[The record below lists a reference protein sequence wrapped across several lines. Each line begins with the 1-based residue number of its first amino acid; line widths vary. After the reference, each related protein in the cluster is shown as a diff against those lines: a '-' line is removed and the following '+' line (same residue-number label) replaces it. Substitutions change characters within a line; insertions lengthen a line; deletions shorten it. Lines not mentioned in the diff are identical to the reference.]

1 MICKRHYFKWNN
13 RELIELQREYELLE
27 LSIQEIANRHQRSIN
42 AILCRLEK
50 ENFIRHWNQAK
61 GFDSYI
67 KEAGDLDYY
76 VRRCDDDDDDDDD
89 DSLSDLIEE
98 SDIESDITSVVS
110 EDIIEPNF
118 LLQLNKISFIT
129 GVKKF
134 IDDLSYVAKK
144 FSTST
149 RTNNSNNLAE
159 I

>member
-27 LSIQEIANRHQRSIN
+27 LSIQEIANRHRRSVN

-50 ENFIRHWNQAK
+50 ENFIRDWNQAK

-67 KEAGDLDYY
+67 KEACDLDCY
-76 VRRCDDDDDDDDD
+76 VRRCDDDDDDDGV
-89 DSLSDLIEE
+89 SDLIEE
-98 SDIESDITSVVS
+98 SDIDSDITSVVS

-118 LLQLNKISFIT
+118 LLQLNNISFIT

>member
-27 LSIQEIANRHQRSIN
+27 LSIQEIANRHRRSVN

-50 ENFIRHWNQAK
+50 ENFIREWNQAK

-67 KEAGDLDYY
+67 REPGDLDYY
-76 VRRCDDDDDDDDD
+76 VRRCDEDDDDDGV
-89 DSLSDLIEE
+89 SDLIEE
-98 SDIESDITSVVS
+98 SDIESDITSVMS
-110 EDIIEPNF
+110 EDTIEPNF
-118 LLQLNKISFIT
+118 LLQLNNISFIT

>member
-27 LSIQEIANRHQRSIN
+27 LSIQEIANRHRRSVN

-50 ENFIRHWNQAK
+50 ENFIRDWNQAK

-67 KEAGDLDYY
+67 KEAGDLDCY
-76 VRRCDDDDDDDDD
+76 VRRCDDDDDDDGV
-89 DSLSDLIEE
+89 SDLIEE
-98 SDIESDITSVVS
+98 SDIESDIISVMS
-110 EDIIEPNF
+110 EDIIEPTF
-118 LLQLNKISFIT
+118 LLQLNNISFIT

>member
-27 LSIQEIANRHQRSIN
+27 LSIQEIADRHRRSVN

-50 ENFIRHWNQAK
+50 ENFVRDWNQYK
-61 GFDSYI
+61 DKRFDSYI
-67 KEAGDLDYY
+67 GKPGDLDYY
-76 VRRCDDDDDDDDD
+76 LRECHDDNDDY
-89 DSLSDLIEE
+89 SVLTEE
-98 SDIESDITSVVS
+98 SDIVSDISSVKS
-110 EDIIEPNF
+110 EDIIEPDF
-118 LLQLNKISFIT
+118 LLQLNNISFIT

-149 RTNNSNNLAE
+149 RTNNNNNLAE

>member
-1 MICKRHYFKWNN
+1 MICKRHFFKWNN

-27 LSIQEIANRHQRSIN
+27 LSIQEIANRHRRSVN

-50 ENFIRHWNQAK
+50 ENFIRDWNQAK

-67 KEAGDLDYY
+67 KEAGDLDCY
-76 VRRCDDDDDDDDD
+76 VRRCDEDDDDDGV
-89 DSLSDLIEE
+89 SDLIEE
-98 SDIESDITSVVS
+98 SDIESDITSVMS

-118 LLQLNKISFIT
+118 LLQLNNINFIT

>member
-50 ENFIRHWNQAK
+50 ENFIRDWNQAK

-76 VRRCDDDDDDDDD
+76 VHNSDDDDDNY
-89 DSLSDLIEE
+89 LDLIEE
-98 SDIESDITSVVS
+98 SDIESDTTSVIS
-110 EDIIEPNF
+110 EDIIEPTF
-118 LLQLNKISFIT
+118 LLQLNNIGFIT
-129 GVKKF
+129 SVKKF
-134 IDDLSYVAKK
+134 IDDLSYLAKK

>member
-27 LSIQEIANRHQRSIN
+27 LSIQEIANRHRRSVN

-50 ENFIRHWNQAK
+50 ENFIRDWNQAN

-76 VRRCDDDDDDDDD
+76 VRRCDDDDDGV
-89 DSLSDLIEE
+89 SDLIEE
-98 SDIESDITSVVS
+98 SVIESDITSVMS
-110 EDIIEPNF
+110 EDTIEPNF
-118 LLQLNKISFIT
+118 LLQLNNISFIT

>member
-27 LSIQEIANRHQRSIN
+27 LSIQEIANRHQRSVN

-50 ENFIRHWNQAK
+50 ENFIRDWNQAK

-67 KEAGDLDYY
+67 KEAGDLDCY
-76 VRRCDDDDDDDDD
+76 VRRCDDDDDDDGV
-89 DSLSDLIEE
+89 SDLIEE
-98 SDIESDITSVVS
+98 SDIDSDITSVMS
-110 EDIIEPNF
+110 EDTIEPNF
-118 LLQLNKISFIT
+118 LLQLNNISFIT